1 MKIAR
6 PLVLLAAAGLLT
18 GLPACMSSPAPAGSP
33 TAAIPK
39 GRLKTPLPAGANE
52 NTTANAALE
61 ELAATP
67 PVQPEGEAATNA
79 KPSYAK
85 LEEMIAEQTR
95 LLEEYRNQQALK
107 QSPTQPASPAVNPA
121 MNPAPPAA
129 PVNMP
134 VVNAPALKSPAGT
147 PGTNTAA
154 APIPAVAPPASA
166 GLAALAG
173 ETTAPSTTTTPGGA
187 TGSTG
192 VTGTGEPVVLA
203 PATAPVE
210 QRFTMAADELARALR
225 ERAAS
230 SRNPAADY
238 AALAWLDTIRPGVL
252 GSLDAVPASRLLDP
266 RQIKSINVLREMLS
280 RTVAEPALL
289 SDHEKLWRSL
299 SDAASPITTARD
311 VRITTTE
318 LCTKVNGYGQ
328 YDTIPSRNLLA
339 GTSHTLIVYAEVDSF
354 AHRRTIESVGSGDSE
369 RYTVDLGQ
377 AVEIWQDADRP
388 TLQKR
393 WGETQV
399 KDVSRRPRRDF
410 YITTVIELPANLS
423 VGAYNLKLIVKDRQR
438 GAQAER
444 TIPFTIIA
452 DGSLA
457 TAGN

>member
-1 MKIAR
+1 MNTAR
-6 PLVLLAAAGLLT
+6 PLFLLAAAGVLLSF
-18 GLPACMSSPAPAGSP
+18 PACMSDSPPAGSP
-33 TAAIPK
+33 VAAIPK
-39 GRLKTPLPAGANE
+39 GRVKPQIPASGASDADPTNSG
-52 NTTANAALE
+52 LE
-61 ELAATP
+61 ELAARKA
-67 PVQPEGEAATNA
+67 PENAAA
-79 KPSYAK
+79 DEKPSYAN
-85 LEEMIAEQTR
+85 LESMLAEQAR
-95 LLEEYRNQQALK
+95 LIEEYRAQQNASNGAAPATLTNP
-107 QSPTQPASPAVNPA
+107 PTVQPVARIDPQT
-121 MNPAPPAA
+121 PAA
-129 PVNMP
+129 PRV
-134 VVNAPALKSPAGT
+134 T
-147 PGTNTAA
+147 PPQPMTPTT
-154 APIPAVAPPASA
+154 PAVAVTPPPAPASA

-173 ETTAPSTTTTPGGA
+173 DTAAQPATNGA
-187 TGSTG
+187 SG
-192 VTGTGEPVVLA
+192 VSGTGEPVVLA
-203 PATAPVE
+203 PATAPVD

-266 RQIKSINVLREMLS
+266 RQVKSINVMREMLA

-289 SDHEKLWRSL
+289 GDHERLWRSM
-299 SDAASPITTARD
+299 SDAAAPITTARD
-311 VRITTTE
+311 VRITATE

-328 YDTIPSRNLLA
+328 YDAVPSRNLLA
-339 GTSHTLIVYAEVDSF
+339 GVTHTMIVYSEVDSF
-354 AHRRTIESVGSGDSE
+354 AHRRTIESAAGGDSE

-438 GAQAER
+438 GAQAEK

-452 DGSLA
+452 DGALA
-457 TAGN
+457 SAGN